1 MLKFTSI
8 LYLLIN
14 KRISFMTI
22 NDLTNS
28 DTSNQSPIL
37 NAKPPIVEELLQIP
51 TEAKIQT
58 SIYSFPTELVDLPS
72 KGLLY
77 SSDSPLSKGQVEMKY
92 MTTAEEDILSTTSY
106 IKNGTVLDKLF
117 QAMLVTKFKYDDL
130 LLGDRNAIMV
140 AARIY
145 GYGPIYETKITNSAG
160 VAQPVNVDLTQIQ
173 HKEIDESLLV
183 PGTSHFKFTL
193 PSSKQVV
200 EFQLLTVGI
209 QKQIEQSLEQQK
221 KYAGKGQVETNLTT
235 RLRYMIKS
243 IDGNTDVGVINS
255 AISNMRAIDS
265 RSLREFIGKVQ
276 PDVDLKI
283 EVVDEA
289 TGEPFRSEIS
299 LGLDLFWP
307 DFKG

>member
-1 MLKFTSI
+1 
-8 LYLLIN
+8 
-14 KRISFMTI
+14 MTI
-22 NDLTNS
+22 TDLTDIKNPVEINS
-28 DTSNQSPIL
+28 TQPEPVAATPISNY
-37 NAKPPIVEELLQIP
+37 K
-51 TEAKIQT
+51 
-58 SIYSFPTELVDLPS
+58 FPTEIVELPS

-77 SSDSPLSKGQVEMKY
+77 PADSPLRSGNVEMKY
-92 MTTAEEDILSTTSY
+92 MTTKEEDILSTTSY
-106 IKNGTVLDKLF
+106 IKSGVVLDKLF
-117 QAMLVTKFKYDDL
+117 QSMLVTKFNYNDL
-130 LLGDRNAIMV
+130 LLGDRNMIMV

-221 KYAGKGQVETNLTT
+221 KYAGKEQVETNLTT
-235 RLRYMIKS
+235 RLRYMITS
-243 IDGNTDVGVINS
+243 VDGNTDKSVINNC
-255 AISNMRAIDS
+255 ITNMRASDS

-276 PDVDLKI
+276 PDVDLTI

-289 TGEPFRSEIS
+289 TNQPFRSEIS